1 MLPVTNSSGDPNHE
15 YFSDGITGQLI
26 NALSRLPDL
35 FVIARN
41 SSFAYKGKTVK
52 EQEIGKQLGV
62 KYVLEGS
69 AQKSSD
75 HVRIE
80 VELVDAASGTQM
92 WTQLFDRP
100 LKNIFAVQDEIVE
113 KVVTTLGLILRQ
125 EEVKVPHWGNMS
137 RPTENLDAFDDL
149 LRSNE
154 YAARFTKDDWLAAR
168 HWALKAVAL
177 DPKSATAYAT
187 LAGNYESA
195 VLFRWS
201 ENPQADLDH
210 AAELAHKALALDD
223 SNSFALMILCETDWQ
238 KRRFDQA
245 VAEGQRAVAI
255 DPNFAEGYVELS
267 EALSVSNRLEE
278 ALHAVEKAMRLDPS
292 RQDFYAYFIAQGY
305 VDMGRYREAIPL
317 LKRHLAVYPNQPWA
331 HVALIEAYSELGDN
345 QAARAAAAELKHI
358 NPQFAYSNINEDAAR
373 NMRYENDLRKAGL
386 K

>member
-1 MLPVTNSSGDPNHE
+1 
-15 YFSDGITGQLI
+15 
-26 NALSRLPDL
+26 
-35 FVIARN
+35 
-41 SSFAYKGKTVK
+41 
-52 EQEIGKQLGV
+52 V

-92 WTQLFDRP
+92 WTQRFDRP

-125 EEVKVPHWGNMS
+125 EEVKVPHWANS
-137 RPTENLDAFDDL
+137 RQTDNVEALDDL
-149 LRSNE
+149 LRAGE
-154 YAARFTKDDWLAAR
+154 YAARFTKDDSLAAR
-168 HWALKAVAL
+168 HWEEKAIALA
-177 DPKSATAYAT
+177 PKSAGAYAS
-187 LAGNYESA
+187 LAGNYESD

-201 ENPQADLDH
+201 KNPEADLDH
-210 AAELAHKALALDD
+210 ASELAHKALVLDD
-223 SNSFALMILCETDWQ
+223 SNSFALMILCEIDWQ

-245 VAEGQRAVAI
+245 VAEGKRAVAI
-255 DPNFAEGYVELS
+255 DPNFAQGYVVLS
-267 EALSVSNRLEE
+267 EALGVSNRVEE

-292 RQDFYAYFIAQGY
+292 RQDFYAFFIGQAY

-345 QAARAAAAELKHI
+345 QEARAAAAELKHI
-358 NPQFAYSNINEDAAR
+358 NPQFAYSDINEDAAR